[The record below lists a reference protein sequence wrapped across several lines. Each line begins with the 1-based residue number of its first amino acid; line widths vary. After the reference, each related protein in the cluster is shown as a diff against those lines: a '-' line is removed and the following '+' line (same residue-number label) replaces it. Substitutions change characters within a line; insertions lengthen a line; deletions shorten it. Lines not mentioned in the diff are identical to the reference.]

1 MSGPITPP
9 LTVTTVGGTPS
20 GRPITT
26 IKVSD
31 GDLTISGNV
40 ATIDTSGTAG
50 APADAEYLL
59 AFDASIP
66 TELTAARKLIVGN
79 NVSMTHGA
87 GANDDMIINAV
98 TSQEG
103 STVNGQIQFQ
113 GTSKAFDAREVFYY
127 DEPNGGLYVGN
138 DTTNGDA
145 TITILADGT
154 GEPTL
159 SLSNPT
165 AAVSLTCDTN
175 QKLKVEGGLNTF
187 IFDASSATGGITWPD
202 GTTQITAASGG
213 GVDGSGTANTIPKWS
228 DSDTL
233 TDSRITEPNSYE
245 TLLSGAGGVTLVIQ
259 ATDGNEPNFKLL
271 NSSSAGW
278 FLQQSGD
285 ADSIYWKRVGSGV
298 KRLELASD
306 GELTINAAYKLPTA
320 VTGANDYVLTAQ
332 TDGSTAWAAAGGGG
346 VTFPLEAD
354 AGSAAAPSYSFSG
367 DTDTGIY
374 KSGTNKIGF
383 TASGAERMALS
394 STDGLEMKNDARVFL
409 SDGMGASTPSLAFDS
424 DEDTGFHLAATNSIG
439 IGTAGSERF
448 RIAADGQLGIGGAN
462 YGTDGQV
469 LTSTGAT
476 TAPAWED
483 AGGGGDFNVILL
495 EDVINSGYARYPI
508 SSQAPYGSTS
518 VTTATYGASTTFDKP
533 YALPFIAPESG
544 DVSELGIEITS
555 AAGSSCNLEVGIYS
569 TTSTGAPDSLL
580 GKAVFD
586 ITTTGFKYDTSL
598 SATVTLTKSTQYWI
612 MFVRDTSGISYGV
625 RAVQQAFGTPTI
637 CPTDSPNPNGS
648 CKQISLSNSDN
659 TLPASSITLTDF
671 YPASDNAPCLSLK
684 IS

>member
-9 LTVTTVGGTPS
+9 LTVTTASGTPS

-40 ATIDTSGTAG
+40 ATIDTSGGGAA

-59 AFDASIP
+59 AFDATIP
-66 TELTAARKLIVGN
+66 AALTAARKLVIGGN
-79 NVSMTHGA
+79 MSMSHGA
-87 GANDDMIINAV
+87 GANDDVEIRAV
-98 TSQEG
+98 PSSEG
-103 STVNGQIQFQ
+103 VTVEGQIQFDTL
-113 GTSKAFDAREVFYY
+113 GVFNGLETFYY
-127 DEPNGGLYVGN
+127 DYPNGALYTGTNV
-138 DTTNGDA
+138 TNGDA
-145 TITILADGT
+145 SITILADGT

-159 SLSNPT
+159 NLSNPT

-346 VTFPLEAD
+346 GSDNIDFAGVRTTFASNSRYNVGMQSPWVTGSNSVVTSGFAYVDDGFMFPFLYPLDGAITEFGVTF
-354 AGSAAAPSYSFSG
+354 GSTGGSG
-367 DTDTGIY
+367 GIKLAVY
-374 KSGTNKIGF
+374 TS
-383 TASGAERMALS
+383 
-394 STDGLEMKNDARVFL
+394 D
-409 SDGMGASTPSLAFDS
+409 SDGIPTTMFSEGRYSRWRFGQHLHYNDYRPFFGSRVKCYGWRLMLD
-424 DEDTGFHLAATNSIG
+424 GFH
-439 IGTAGSERF
+439 
-448 RIAADGQLGIGGAN
+448 
-462 YGTDGQV
+462 
-469 LTSTGAT
+469 
-476 TAPAWED
+476 
-483 AGGGGDFNVILL
+483 
-495 EDVINSGYARYPI
+495 
-508 SSQAPYGSTS
+508 
-518 VTTATYGASTTFDKP
+518 
-533 YALPFIAPESG
+533 
-544 DVSELGIEITS
+544 
-555 AAGSSCNLEVGIYS
+555 
-569 TTSTGAPDSLL
+569 SL
-580 GKAVFD
+580 
-586 ITTTGFKYDTSL
+586 
-598 SATVTLTKSTQYWI
+598 
-612 MFVRDTSGISYGV
+612 
-625 RAVQQAFGTPTI
+625 
-637 CPTDSPNPNGS
+637 
-648 CKQISLSNSDN
+648 
-659 TLPASSITLTDF
+659 
-671 YPASDNAPCLSLK
+671 
-684 IS
+684 

>member
-9 LTVTTVGGTPS
+9 LTITTVGGTPS

-40 ATIDTSGTAG
+40 ATIDTSGGGAA

-113 GTSKAFDAREVFYY
+113 GTSKVFDAREVFYY

-175 QKLKVEGGLNTF
+175 QKLKVVGGVNTF
-187 IFDASSATGGITWPD
+187 VFDASSGTGGITWPD
-202 GTTQITAASGG
+202 GTTQTTAASGG
-213 GVDGSGTANTIPKWS
+213 G
-228 DSDTL
+228 
-233 TDSRITEPNSYE
+233 
-245 TLLSGAGGVTLVIQ
+245 
-259 ATDGNEPNFKLL
+259 
-271 NSSSAGW
+271 
-278 FLQQSGD
+278 
-285 ADSIYWKRVGSGV
+285 
-298 KRLELASD
+298 
-306 GELTINAAYKLPTA
+306 
-320 VTGANDYVLTAQ
+320 
-332 TDGSTAWAAAGGGG
+332 
-346 VTFPLEAD
+346 
-354 AGSAAAPSYSFSG
+354 
-367 DTDTGIY
+367 
-374 KSGTNKIGF
+374 
-383 TASGAERMALS
+383 
-394 STDGLEMKNDARVFL
+394 
-409 SDGMGASTPSLAFDS
+409 
-424 DEDTGFHLAATNSIG
+424 
-439 IGTAGSERF
+439 
-448 RIAADGQLGIGGAN
+448 
-462 YGTDGQV
+462 
-469 LTSTGAT
+469 
-476 TAPAWED
+476 
-483 AGGGGDFNVILL
+483 DFNVNLL
-495 EDVINSGYARYPI
+495 EDVINSGYTRYPI

-518 VTTATYGASTTFDKP
+518 VTTATYGASSTFDQP
-533 YALPFIAPESG
+533 YAFPFIAPESG
-544 DVSELGIEITS
+544 DVSELGVEITS

-598 SATVTLTKSTQYWI
+598 SATATLVKSTQYWI

-637 CPTDSPNPNGS
+637 CPMDSPNPNGS
-648 CKQISLSNSDN
+648 CKQIKLSNSDN

-671 YPASDNAPCLSLK
+671 FPASDNVPCLSLK